1 MEATTDREWLIK
13 IDGKIERTDAKL
25 DNMCE
30 AVERL
35 ANAIDKFETE
45 KYEDHEKRLRS
56 LEDERNERKGMYR
69 LFIIVTVILTT
80 LAAIG
85 VFKMMQR

>member
-1 MEATTDREWLIK
+1 MESTDRESLIR
-13 IDGKIERTDAKL
+13 IDAKL

-35 ANAIDKFETE
+35 ANAIDKFEGE
-45 KYEDHEKRLRS
+45 KYDDHEKRIRS

-69 LFIIVTVILTT
+69 FFIIITVVITT
-80 LAAIG
+80 LAAVG
-85 VFKMMQR
+85 VFKLMQR